1 MTAED
6 YIQQQ
11 VEAFKRTCIDMDFTL
26 DWSFN
31 LSDIPKLDE
40 ARDKAIEKV
49 WPNGTPEELGNAVA
63 IMWGAMF
70 SKAIYGSYITRWGID
85 PDSKTPVVI
94 VKCGQ
99 NGLQVKALLVGAQS
113 FNNGQLFTDTWAEL
127 KKELDAAGAELA

>member
-11 VEAFKRTCIDMDFTL
+11 VNAFKSTCIDMACHIN
-26 DWSFN
+26 WSHD

-40 ARDKAIEKV
+40 ARDQAIEKI
-49 WPNGTPEELGNAVA
+49 WPDGTPEELGNAAA

-70 SKAIYGSYITRWGID
+70 TKAIHGSYITRWGID
-85 PDSKTPVVI
+85 PESKTPIVI

-113 FNNGQLFTDTWAEL
+113 FNNGQLFTDTWTEL
-127 KKELDAAGAELA
+127 KKELDAAGAETI